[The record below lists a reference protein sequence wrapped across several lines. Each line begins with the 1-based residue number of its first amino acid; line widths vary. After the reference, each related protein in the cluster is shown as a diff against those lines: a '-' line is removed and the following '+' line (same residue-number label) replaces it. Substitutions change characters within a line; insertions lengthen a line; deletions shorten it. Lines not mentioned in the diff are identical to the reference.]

1 LVDSVTRAEQ
11 EKADQ
16 FGCLPAGSMILFLTD
31 GTRGK
36 KIPKK
41 IHFFVYA
48 RLDTLQKEGGSI
60 RTGLGHHSTLL
71 VTPDLIVTTVSG
83 K

>member
-16 FGCLPAGSMILFLTD
+16 FGGLPAGSMILFLTD

-36 KIPKK
+36 KFQKF
-41 IHFFVYA
+41 HFFVYA
-48 RLDTLQKEGGSI
+48 RLDTLQKEDGSI